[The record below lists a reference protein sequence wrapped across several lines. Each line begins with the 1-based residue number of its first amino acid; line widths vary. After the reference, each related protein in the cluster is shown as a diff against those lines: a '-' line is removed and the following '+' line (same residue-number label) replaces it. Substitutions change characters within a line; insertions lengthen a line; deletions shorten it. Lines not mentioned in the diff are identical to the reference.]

1 MPGTLDQRIA
11 RIQEL
16 SRLSGAAAPLLRL
29 LEVETNPI
37 VRYVLIDAL
46 GKKGNLQTLRR
57 LLVLKDWE
65 RSQALQRVL
74 ERSVRQILD
83 RLLDRLHGEALFR
96 AFVFV
101 LEWRPEL
108 IPLLRQRLEGSDI
121 MPALRKRLNALLEV
135 SRHYLEQQNIGWT

>member
-1 MPGTLDQRIA
+1 MLGTFDQRIA

-29 LEVETNPI
+29 LAVETNPI

-74 ERSVRQILD
+74 ERSVRQI
-83 RLLDRLHGEALFR
+83 LDRLHGEALFR

>member
-1 MPGTLDQRIA
+1 MLGTFDQRIA

-29 LEVETNPI
+29 LAVETNPI

-74 ERSVRQILD
+74 ERSVQQILN
-83 RLLDRLHGEALFR
+83 RLHGAALFR
-96 AFVFV
+96 AFVFT
-101 LEWRPEL
+101 LEQRPEL
-108 IPLLRQRLEGSDI
+108 IPLLKQRIESSDI
-121 MPALRKRLNALLEV
+121 TPAMRVRLNALLEV
-135 SRHYLEQQNIGWT
+135 SRHHLSRQQNIGWT